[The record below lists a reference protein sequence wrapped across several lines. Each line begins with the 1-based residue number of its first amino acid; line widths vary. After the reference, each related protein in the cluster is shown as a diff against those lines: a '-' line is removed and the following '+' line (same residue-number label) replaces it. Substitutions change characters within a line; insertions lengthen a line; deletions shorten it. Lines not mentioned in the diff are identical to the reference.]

1 MTLIRMC
8 FQNDLD
14 LDDLKVSDGQEI
26 KVISVTLS
34 KQLGESCYT
43 FVSEL
48 VAVFVSAGML
58 LASTYTDTKY

>member
-48 VAVFVSAGML
+48 VAVFVSGDML